1 MSENDGMIDNE
12 ALVGLVRST
21 VERLTGGRVKSVDLH
36 ATTDDGQKEARVE
49 VVMPSRLDFVS
60 LNLATPSGGDK

>member
-1 MSENDGMIDNE
+1 MSENDGMIGNE

-36 ATTDDGQKEARVE
+36 ATADDGQQEARVE

-60 LNLATPSGGDK
+60 LDLAILSGGDK

>member
-21 VERLTGGRVKSVDLH
+21 VERLTGGQVKSVDLH
-36 ATTDDGQKEARVE
+36 ATAYDGQKEARVE
-49 VVMPSRLDFVS
+49 VVMPIRLDFVS
-60 LNLATPSGGDK
+60 LNLAIPSGGDK